1 MHKLLLLTLM
11 AAVWAML
18 VALQVDEEMSI
29 RTLFEAKRAVNRAA
43 HAAAQQVDEDALAA
57 GVVHID
63 KAAAASAALRYLQT
77 NLRLDS
83 SLAPLPGSMLR
94 DPVKIAELRVV
105 NGNEHFPYTYRNEVY
120 DYEVTLRRPGVILIV
135 RVRYPRGFSVMD
147 PIEVCE
153 GLGGTGAARLSDAA
167 AHFPLLGRAPHFS
180 FRPYPPRSSWR
191 RGVSFWPCP
200 LRSSGRRGASI
211 RQIPFDH
218 PGLRLFSNLSPAA
231 LVHDLIRFAHPDDIR
246 ESRHA
251 SGAHREQVV

>member
-63 KAAAASAALRYLQT
+63 EAAAASAALRYLQT

-94 DPVKIAELRVV
+94 DPVEIAELRVV

-147 PIEVCE
+147 PIEWYVKGSAE
-153 GLGGTGAARLSDAA
+153 
-167 AHFPLLGRAPHFS
+167 
-180 FRPYPPRSSWR
+180 
-191 RGVSFWPCP
+191 
-200 LRSSGRRGASI
+200 
-211 RQIPFDH
+211 
-218 PGLRLFSNLSPAA
+218 
-231 LVHDLIRFAHPDDIR
+231 LVLP
-246 ESRHA
+246 
-251 SGAHREQVV
+251 V